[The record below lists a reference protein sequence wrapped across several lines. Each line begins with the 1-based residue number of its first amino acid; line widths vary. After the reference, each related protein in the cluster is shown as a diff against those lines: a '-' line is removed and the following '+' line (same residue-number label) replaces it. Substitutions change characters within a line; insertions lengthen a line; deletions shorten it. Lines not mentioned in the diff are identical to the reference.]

1 MTYQLYT
8 KNEIKER
15 PKRKH
20 VTLESYI
27 IGKNAPTVLV
37 CPGGAYRMVSDFNE
51 GKPFALELN
60 KRGYNA
66 FVLFYS
72 IGAGNARYPYPLN
85 DVARAL
91 QFIKSKAGELKINAD
106 SIALMGSS
114 AGGHLAALFSAQY
127 KRFETEYES
136 EIYNLKP
143 SALLLTYPVI
153 TMGEL
158 THKES
163 RTNLLGAL
171 SGKTERDAASVE
183 KIVTADYP
191 PAFMWH
197 NKDDRSVDYR
207 NSVMLKGAL
216 DRCGVKNELLLY
228 ETGGHGVGLAK
239 GLDADGWIDKAIDF
253 LDSVTEKQ

>member
-1 MTYQLYT
+1 MIYQLYT

-15 PKRKH
+15 PKRKL

-27 IGKNAPTVLV
+27 VGENAPTVLV

-51 GKPFALELN
+51 GKPFAEELN

-72 IGAGNARYPYPLN
+72 VGAGNARYPYPLE

-91 QFIKSKAGELKINAD
+91 QFIKARAGEFNINAD
-106 SIALMGSS
+106 RISLMGSS
-114 AGGHLAALFSAQY
+114 AGVHLVALFSAQY
-127 KRFETEYES
+127 KKFETEYEG
-136 EIYNLKP
+136 ENYALKP
-143 SALLLTYPVI
+143 AALLLTYPVI

-163 RTNLLGAL
+163 RTNLLGAF

-183 KIVTADYP
+183 KLVTAEYP
-191 PAFMWH
+191 PAFTWH
-197 NKDDRSVDYR
+197 NRDDKSVDYR
-207 NSVMLKGAL
+207 NSVMLKEAL
-216 DRCGVKNELLLY
+216 DKCAVKNEMMLF
-228 ETGGHGVGLAK
+228 EKGGHGVGLAK
-239 GLDADGWIDKAIDF
+239 GLEAEGWIDKAIDF
-253 LDSVTEKQ
+253 LDGVVK